1 MKKLLVA
8 ILLLSAAHGY
18 SHSNLEGFERV
29 YKGRF
34 AQVEPFQLQT
44 KAVPIDQI
52 IVKNLT
58 DGVKIRI
65 DNLYLFN
72 KYNYDSFIEF
82 GYPGST
88 GETGVY
94 SRHLDEKKMK
104 IYDELKIELGTDYYS
119 TEWTEVLKQRYEQT
133 DTDNMEEFVNSGE
146 FEIYIKY
153 NYDMKPSSNEWS
165 LTQIKKYP
173 LEFLQ
178 GGNPNAYFSCV
189 VDHRLGGIPETINGI
204 RNPKKFHETLNKIRA
219 RKGIISCQIE
229 GELR

>member
-34 AQVEPFQLQT
+34 AGMKPYHLPT
-44 KAVPIDQI
+44 KAVPIEQI

-72 KYNYDSFIEF
+72 EYNYDSFLKF

-88 GETGVY
+88 GKTDVY
-94 SRHLDEKKMK
+94 RMHLDETKMK
-104 IYDELKIELGTDYYS
+104 IYDELKIELGTDFYS
-119 TEWTEVLKQRYEQT
+119 TEWTEVYLQRMQQA
-133 DTDNMEEFVNSGE
+133 DKKNMVEYVNSGE

-153 NYDMKPSSNEWS
+153 NYDMKPRSNEWS
-165 LTQIKKYP
+165 LLQIIKYP

-178 GGNPNAYFSCV
+178 DGNPNVYFNCV
-189 VDHRLGGIPETINGI
+189 VDHKLGGIPETIYGI
-204 RNPKKFHETLNKIRA
+204 RNPKQFHETLQKVRA
-219 RKGIISCQIE
+219 RMGIISCQIE
-229 GELR
+229 GEV